1 MRVARAQG
9 RRGGLLYD
17 PHDPAEVHL
26 AVTTNGHAWL
36 SCLSDEEALERVA
49 RQSFVKEGFGPG
61 APTTIQEVMSYV
73 ATARERGY
81 APMVEGHQTG
91 IAAVAVPIRRPDTG
105 ASIGTVSISGPML
118 RLTEQ
123 RLVSMTHDLR
133 SSAEQL
139 AVAASASP
147 LFHLT

>member
-1 MRVARAQG
+1 
-9 RRGGLLYD
+9 
-17 PHDPAEVHL
+17 
-26 AVTTNGHAWL
+26 
-36 SCLSDEEALERVA
+36 
-49 RQSFVKEGFGPG
+49 
-61 APTTIQEVMSYV
+61 
-73 ATARERGY
+73 
-81 APMVEGHQTG
+81 
-91 IAAVAVPIRRPDTG
+91 
-105 ASIGTVSISGPML
+105 VSISGPML